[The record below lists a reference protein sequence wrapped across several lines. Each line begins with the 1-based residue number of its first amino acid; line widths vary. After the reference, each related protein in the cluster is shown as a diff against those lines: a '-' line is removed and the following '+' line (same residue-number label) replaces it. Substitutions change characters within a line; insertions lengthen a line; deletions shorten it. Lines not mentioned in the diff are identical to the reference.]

1 MALFL
6 GSAVFMLRRVAEEIG
21 GTDFYCALQ
30 LQSFTT
36 HAHGKLHH
44 LLNSDCF
51 RAGAWWNEKDSLE
64 HKKAWAAWVSRKAES

>member
-6 GSAVFMLRRVAEEIG
+6 GSAVFMVRRTAEEIG
-21 GTDFYCALQ
+21 GAIFYYELQ
-30 LQSFTT
+30 LQSSTT

-51 RAGAWWNEKDSLE
+51 RAGAWGDEKTSLE
-64 HKKAWAAWVSRKAES
+64 HKEAWAAWVSRKAES